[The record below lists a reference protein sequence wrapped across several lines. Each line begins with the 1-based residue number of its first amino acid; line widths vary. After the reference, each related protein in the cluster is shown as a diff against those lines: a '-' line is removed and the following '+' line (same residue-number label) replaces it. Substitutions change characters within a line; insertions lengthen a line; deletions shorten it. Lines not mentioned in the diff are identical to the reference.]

1 MNRRNSELGRRTRL
15 VFATRWCVPAAC
27 TSLRPQRASPPA
39 ISLVGISYK
48 RSAWQASRQVTY
60 LAFRDG
66 VAQLIAAITEHSL
79 HLAAAA
85 ATAAAAAAT
94 VGTNWR
100 RCRLAATGYGS
111 LSLPLC
117 R

>member
-1 MNRRNSELGRRTRL
+1 MCLAALRL
-15 VFATRWCVPAAC
+15 APACITTADLARYQLQAL
-27 TSLRPQRASPPA
+27 SLAGES
-39 ISLVGISYK
+39 SGN
-48 RSAWQASRQVTY
+48 

-111 LSLPLC
+111 LSSPLC

>member
-1 MNRRNSELGRRTRL
+1 MYL
-15 VFATRWCVPAAC
+15 AA
-27 TSLRPQRASPPA
+27 PPA
-39 ISLVGISYK
+39 CITTGDIARRYQLQALSLAGES
-48 RSAWQASRQVTY
+48 SGN

-85 ATAAAAAAT
+85 ATAAAVAAT

-111 LSLPLC
+111 LSSPLC